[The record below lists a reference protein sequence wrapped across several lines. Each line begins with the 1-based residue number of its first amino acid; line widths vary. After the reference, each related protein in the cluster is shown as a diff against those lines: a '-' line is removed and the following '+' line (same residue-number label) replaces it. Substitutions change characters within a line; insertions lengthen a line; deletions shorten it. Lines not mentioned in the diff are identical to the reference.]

1 MESIPENLT
10 YPAGSP
16 SHVSIF
22 DTWMSLIRSSKHSID
37 IASFYWSLRGSDV
50 WHDPSDW
57 QVVLSLLPSSYD
69 VKLFYD
75 HGSSCDMLWTS

>member
-50 WHDPSDW
+50 WRDPSDW
-57 QVVLSLLPSSYD
+57 QVGFIFPSIF
-69 VKLFYD
+69 V
-75 HGSSCDMLWTS
+75 